1 MYKYRTFKIFLQHV
15 LRKTYNVNKEKAEM
29 GN

>member
-1 MYKYRTFKIFLQHV
+1 MYKYRTFKTFLQYM
-15 LRKTYNVNKEKAEM
+15 LKKIYNVNKEKAKR